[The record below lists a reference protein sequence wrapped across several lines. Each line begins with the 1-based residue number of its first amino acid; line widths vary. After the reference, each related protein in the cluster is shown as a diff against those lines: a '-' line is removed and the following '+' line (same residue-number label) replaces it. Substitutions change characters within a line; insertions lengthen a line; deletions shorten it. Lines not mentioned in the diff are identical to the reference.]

1 MKIEDLTLLTCTF
14 NNNLLTKCMIMS
26 LVKQLGIDIPIVI
39 MDNGT
44 TELCTNEMR
53 EIFNVIDNSNYK
65 ITGNF
70 GQISRNHCASIDYAL
85 KNLIKTKYVLL
96 CDNDILFKPTVKDL
110 IENMNDTD
118 CVGEIEKDKCGK
130 PWRVFPFFC
139 IINVE
144 KLKKENINYFDETRC
159 MNELDTSFDEK
170 GNWKADI
177 RKSQKSFGDTGSS
190 FLWDIEKSN
199 WKIDKIKLED
209 YILHFAMASWN
220 PNVKNRIESWLTE
233 NRNLFI

>member
-1 MKIEDLTLLTCTF
+1 MKLKDLTLLTCTF

-26 LVKQLGIDIPIVI
+26 LIKQLGTDIPIVI

-44 TELCTNEMR
+44 FELCTD
-53 EIFNVIDNSNYK
+53 EIKENFTVIDNSNYK

-70 GQISRNHCASIDYAL
+70 NQISRNHCASIDYAL
-85 KNLIKTKYVLL
+85 KNHVKTKYALL
-96 CDNDILFKPTVKDL
+96 CDNDILFKPEVKIL
-110 IENMNDTD
+110 IESITDVD
-118 CVGEIEKDKCGK
+118 CVGEIEKDKTGR

-144 KLKKENINYFDETRC
+144 KLKNENINYFDKDRC

-170 GNWKADI
+170 GNWKGDV
-177 RKSQKSFGDTGSS
+177 RKSQKPFGDTGSS
-190 FLWDIEKSN
+190 FLWDIEKAN
-199 WKIDKIKLED
+199 WGINEIKLNN

-220 PNVKNRIESWLTE
+220 PNVKNKIEKWLIE
-233 NRNLFI
+233 NRSLFV